1 MSATVAS
8 PPRTAGSGSRGASGA
23 AAAAAPLVSLQPQS
37 HPSQS
42 SSSPISAEEEESS
55 TPSPPPGVPDPLYE
69 RLRSE
74 ALQAAKSEPAIS
86 CLLHR
91 TVLDAKVTNF
101 NQAVAAAIAHRL
113 GSLCGTAPDICPE
126 AVRSIIND
134 ALDSDERVL
143 GWTMA
148 EAVRE
153 DVLACVDR
161 DPACLTILEP
171 LLFFK
176 GFAAL
181 VLHRAARRRWGKA
194 TGVPGEMSRFVSFW
208 LQSQASAAFGVDIHP
223 AATIGRAIMLDHATG
238 IVIGETAV
246 VGDGCSLLH
255 GVTLGGTGKSKGKD
269 RHPKV
274 GRDVLIG
281 AGTSVL
287 GNISIGDGAKIGAG
301 SVVLQPIPHGA
312 TAVGAPAK
320 VVGRAMES
328 KPGTEN
334 DTSMRDVVM
343 VHFHPHRNKVRRG
356 RGSRHPL
363 DKRRSRSVGS
373 VDEAG
378 NFDDEKARRT
388 VVMIGAED
396 AVATEEIKQTRLVEH
411 KSWPGAAAEGL
422 AGEEEVVVEEEERI
436 GGLRLSS
443 SSSSGSSDEEKKD
456 STPDESSTSASS
468 GKGSCLD
475 AQMCIW
481 RSFGEAEPPEGTLN
495 IYQLRRLLQKEG
507 ATEAEIGEVFFSLV
521 DDEPYITEERLRE
534 KFPEVAKKYTKIGSS
549 SLDRILGSM
558 CQITSPHLSPKK
570 SISSSGR
577 LRSNSIPEDFPFGS
591 QNALT
596 AAASRLATI
605 DSQVSLVDASEDT
618 KQ

>member
-1 MSATVAS
+1 
-8 PPRTAGSGSRGASGA
+8 
-23 AAAAAPLVSLQPQS
+23 
-37 HPSQS
+37 
-42 SSSPISAEEEESS
+42 
-55 TPSPPPGVPDPLYE
+55 
-69 RLRSE
+69 
-74 ALQAAKSEPAIS
+74 
-86 CLLHR
+86 
-91 TVLDAKVTNF
+91 
-101 NQAVAAAIAHRL
+101 
-113 GSLCGTAPDICPE
+113 
-126 AVRSIIND
+126 
-134 ALDSDERVL
+134 
-143 GWTMA
+143 
-148 EAVRE
+148 
-153 DVLACVDR
+153 
-161 DPACLTILEP
+161 
-171 LLFFK
+171 
-176 GFAAL
+176 
-181 VLHRAARRRWGKA
+181 
-194 TGVPGEMSRFVSFW
+194 MSRFVSFW

-287 GNISIGDGAKIGAG
+287 GNISIGDGAKVGAG

-378 NFDDEKARRT
+378 TFDGEKARRT
-388 VVMIGAED
+388 VVTIGAED
-396 AVATEEIKQTRLVEH
+396 AVVTEETKQTRLVEH
-411 KSWPGAAAEGL
+411 KSWPGAAAESL
-422 AGEEEVVVEEEERI
+422 TGEEEEERI
-436 GGLRLSS
+436 GGLLLSS
-443 SSSSGSSDEEKKD
+443 SSSSSSSGGSDEEKKEF
-456 STPDESSTSASS
+456 TPDELTTSMSS

-481 RSFGEAEPPEGTLN
+481 RSFGEAEAPEGTLN
-495 IYQLRRLLQKEG
+495 IYQLRRLLRKEG

-521 DDEPYITEERLRE
+521 DDDPYITEEQLRE
-534 KFPEVAKKYTKIGSS
+534 KFPEVAKKYTKIDSS

-558 CQITSPHLSPKK
+558 CQITSPRISPKK

-591 QNALT
+591 QNELT

-605 DSQVSLVDASEDT
+605 NSQVSLVDASEDT